1 LQVLEEIEKIHF
13 ILNTLK
19 EKYTKSIFFSHER
32 NNHSKMNS
40 NMKENVVRIFNDSQV
55 SFFSAEEGIS
65 KLKAL
70 TKPNEHEE
78 EFLIAMDFVNEF
90 NNCLQILL
98 SLNDS
103 TNVHFVKQF
112 VIEFLASLTGSD
124 NEKNIQHDVIDFL
137 LKVFLKNFFKIVV
150 INFWLINIETI

>member
-1 LQVLEEIEKIHF
+1 M
-13 ILNTLK
+13 K
-19 EKYTKSIFFSHER
+19 EKF
-32 NNHSKMNS
+32 
-40 NMKENVVRIFNDSQV
+40 VRIFNDSQV
-55 SFFSAEEGIS
+55 SFFSTEEGIS

-78 EFLIAMDFVNEF
+78 EFLITMDFVNEF
-90 NNCLQILL
+90 NNCLQTLL

-112 VIEFLASLTGSD
+112 VIEYLASLTCSD

-137 LKVFLKNFFKIVV
+137 LKVFLKNLVQIFV
-150 INFWLINIETI
+150 IHFWLINIENI

>member
-1 LQVLEEIEKIHF
+1 MQVLEEIEKIHF

-19 EKYTKSIFFSHER
+19 KKQKAFFFHER
-32 NNHSKMNS
+32 NKHSKMNS
-40 NMKENVVRIFNDSQV
+40 NMKEKVVRIFNDSQV
-55 SFFSAEEGIS
+55 SFFSTEEGIS

-78 EFLIAMDFVNEF
+78 EFLITMDFVNEF
-90 NNCLQILL
+90 NNCLQTLL

-112 VIEFLASLTGSD
+112 VIEYLASLTCSD

-137 LKVFLKNFFKIVV
+137 LKVFLKNLVQIFV
-150 INFWLINIETI
+150 IHFWLINIENI